1 VRAGSV
7 IPLGPA
13 MQYTGQQP
21 VDPLSVDVYG
31 FAPTDLAGKTGTS
44 AFSLYEDDGLSIAYQ
59 SGEFQRT
66 HLRFSQTGEG
76 VRFDVTPESGDGTF
90 QSVSR
95 RGYRLQFHGI
105 EGTVNVVR
113 LDGKAIPAA
122 GGEPGGSALL
132 AWSKNEWTGDISVV
146 IPPSAPHAFT
156 VEFATERQGHPAR

>member
-1 VRAGSV
+1 M

-31 FAPTDLAGKTGTS
+31 FAPIDLAGKTWTS

-76 VRFDVTPESGDGTF
+76 VRFDVTPESGDGAF

-113 LDGKAIPAA
+113 LDGKAILAA
-122 GGEPGGSALL
+122 GAETGGSARYWRGRRTNGRATSRLSFRRRRPTPSP
-132 AWSKNEWTGDISVV
+132 WNSQ
-146 IPPSAPHAFT
+146 PSAKS
-156 VEFATERQGHPAR
+156 HPAR